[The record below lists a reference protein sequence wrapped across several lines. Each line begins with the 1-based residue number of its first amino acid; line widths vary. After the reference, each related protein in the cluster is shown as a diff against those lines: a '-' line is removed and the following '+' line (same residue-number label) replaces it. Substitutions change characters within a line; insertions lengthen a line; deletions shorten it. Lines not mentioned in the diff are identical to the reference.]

1 MGYIIIYLIMIIIGL
16 RGILKTKIPKFK
28 GGARFPIETN
38 YYLSNFLLFF
48 VGIIFLIIKI
58 KSYF

>member
-16 RGILKTKIPKFK
+16 RGILKTKVPKFK
-28 GGARFPIETN
+28 DGARFPIETN
-38 YYLSNFLLFF
+38 YYFSNYLLLIIG
-48 VGIIFLIIKI
+48 VIFLIIKI